1 MVNSEHMV
9 KAMHRMQ
16 AVIEKQHRHITS
28 TEESVYVVV
37 EEVNGSVYVVV
48 EEVNGSVKKM

>member
-28 TEESVYVVV
+28 TEELVYVVV
-37 EEVNGSVYVVV
+37 EEVN
-48 EEVNGSVKKM
+48 ESVKKM